1 MTTRDSE
8 GWDESYRREAP
19 PPWDI
24 GRPQPRFAALA
35 ETGALSGRLLD
46 CGCGTGEHALLAASG
61 GADVFGI
68 DLSATAI
75 ERARRKAEERGLTAR
90 FEVADAIELAA
101 PDEPFDVVIDSGVFH
116 SFDDNDRPR
125 YVASL
130 RRQLRVGGSCF
141 LMCFSD
147 RQPGDWGPRRVR
159 EAELHEAFAEDWSIT
174 VEPAVFAINPFEGVT
189 DVQAWFVT
197 ARRTR

>member
-1 MTTRDSE
+1 MTADAER
-8 GWDESYRREAP
+8 WNESYRREEP

-35 ETGALSGRLLD
+35 GTGVFRGRLLD
-46 CGCGTGEHALLAASG
+46 CGCGTGEHALMAAAE
-61 GADVFGI
+61 GATVVGV
-68 DLSATAI
+68 DLSSYAI
-75 ERARRKAEERGLTAR
+75 EQARRKAETRGLSVR
-90 FEVADAIELAA
+90 FETGDALELAA

-116 SFDDNDRPR
+116 SFDDTDRPR

-130 RRQLRVGGSCF
+130 RRQLRIGGTCY

-159 EAELHEAFAEDWSIT
+159 EDELRSAFADGWDVS
-174 VEPAVFAINPFEGVT
+174 VEPAVFEINPFEGVT
-189 DVQAWFVT
+189 EVQAWFAVL
-197 ARRTR
+197 RRNQ